1 MTRKN
6 AVLEVQIFNKS
17 VRRRKNAQR
26 NECFFLLFLYTKTVL
41 DTITP
46 KMLWGT
52 SVHCHKSAIS
62 YYPQYRALFF
72 IPPPSF
78 LVFLHASSE

>member
-26 NECFFLLFLYTKTVL
+26 NECFFAFS
-41 DTITP
+41 I
-46 KMLWGT
+46 
-52 SVHCHKSAIS
+52 HKNSPGHDNS
-62 YYPQYRALFF
+62 
-72 IPPPSF
+72 
-78 LVFLHASSE
+78 